1 MRYNHFM
8 NRPKISKIENYVQ
21 KKMSGE
27 ATGHDYYHVDR
38 VRRTAVLITKKHKET
53 DPYIVEV
60 ASLMHDLGD
69 WKVNNSNK
77 TEGEIIKEACDELGF
92 ENSVTELIVGIITK
106 LSYSANVGKKNTLS
120 IEGQIVQDADRIEA
134 LGAIGIARAFA
145 YGGKQGRILYDP
157 KIKPVTFKNTKEYRS
172 TTSPTVNHFYEKL
185 FLIRSLLNTKEAKKI
200 ALKREKFMKD
210 FLKEFYSEWNGSMS

>member
-1 MRYNHFM
+1 M
-8 NRPKISKIENYVQ
+8 
-21 KKMSGE
+21 
-27 ATGHDYYHVDR
+27 
-38 VRRTAVLITKKHKET
+38 
-53 DPYIVEV
+53 
-60 ASLMHDLGD
+60 
-69 WKVNNSNK
+69 
-77 TEGEIIKEACDELGF
+77 
-92 ENSVTELIVGIITK
+92 
-106 LSYSANVGKKNTLS
+106 S